1 MITVCPHCTRVRA
14 DDGTWVYAHILP
26 EEEKSHECCPDC
38 EVEQDAEND
47 RFAERM
53 AAATAV
59 IEGGAECSDG

>member
-38 EVEQDAEND
+38 EVEPMQHAEVE
-47 RFAERM
+47 FEERI
-53 AAATAV
+53 AAAR
-59 IEGGAECSDG
+59 EEDDEC